1 MKTQRKFEAIIF
13 DIGNVL
19 LETSFAKTDEA
30 MAKLTDLSV
39 EELTKTVFTSPE
51 AREMWRKSQV
61 GETNLEEFCNEVLG
75 LLGVSKKEIDH
86 EKLKQTLTSSGCEN
100 PHIWEL
106 LEVFV
111 EVNPK
116 IKRAIISNNTPL
128 YKESGQRLTPKLYTF
143 FSPKNIIMSHEV
155 GMMKPDPAIFTFTSQ
170 KIGVAIAN
178 SILIDDNTEN
188 VERFREMGGV
198 TIQYDCS
205 KNTIMFLWKELHKLG
220 LM

>member
-1 MKTQRKFEAIIF
+1 MNPQRKFGAIIC

-19 LETSFAKTDEA
+19 LKVSFAKTDEV
-30 MAKLTDLSV
+30 MAKLTGL
-39 EELTKTVFTSPE
+39 ELDVLIKTLFTSPE

-61 GETNLEEFCNEVLG
+61 GETNLEEFCDEVLI
-75 LLGVSKKEIDH
+75 LLDISKKEIPH
-86 EKLKQTLTSSGCEN
+86 KKLKQSLTSSGRKN
-100 PHIWEL
+100 PEIWEL

-111 EVNPK
+111 EVNPN
-116 IKRAIISNNTPL
+116 IVRAIISNNTPL
-128 YKESGQRLTPKLYTF
+128 YKESGQRLMPKLYTF
-143 FSPKNIIMSHEV
+143 FSPENIIMSHEV

-198 TIQYDCS
+198 AIQYDCS
-205 KNTIMFLWKELHKLG
+205 KNSIMFLWKELHKLG